1 MNQRGFTLMELA
13 FSVTIIAVLSLVSAS
28 AISIASDGFSRMI
41 SRASMERQSQNTF
54 RILQNTI
61 VNTAQDSI
69 IRFQNRRFEFKTM
82 DGHHV
87 EFRCASGS
95 APLRYR
101 FIGEHDWKT
110 VLSDIVRNS
119 FSFSYQQY
127 DGTRATRSEDIR
139 QVVIQSGLS
148 VAGENAQFRYTFY
161 VRN

>member
-28 AISIASDGFSRMI
+28 AISIASDGFSRMV

-61 VNTAQDSI
+61 VNTAPDSI
-69 IRFQNRRFEFKTM
+69 IRFQNNRFEFKTV

-87 EFRCASGS
+87 EYRCASRTG
-95 APLRYR
+95 PLRYR

-110 VLSDIVRNS
+110 ILSGIVRNS
-119 FSFSYQQY
+119 FRFSYQKY
-127 DGTRATRSEDIR
+127 DDSRATQNEDIR
-139 QVVIQSGLS
+139 QVVIESGLS

-161 VRN
+161 IRN